1 MNDKIGDLRISI
13 NFPSGSKCEVDNNN
27 VTIICKQPIRYPK
40 DVVECREVINN
51 TKTKKHAQYVVAVSG
66 MFDVFETL
74 MMCRGAYW
82 SIANDWRPFWKDPFQ
97 ERYSI
102 VCDLRGNLQKVH
114 NVNRPTTFV
123 FPTGE
128 MRDAF
133 FENFECLLNQC
144 RELVI

>member
-1 MNDKIGDLRISI
+1 MSDKTIV
-13 NFPSGSKCEVDNNN
+13 SK
-27 VTIICKQPIRYPK
+27 QQYPK

-51 TKTKKHAQYVVAVSG
+51 AKSIKHTQYVIATTS

-74 MMCRGAYW
+74 IMCRGAYW
-82 SIANDWRPFWKDPFQ
+82 AIANEWRPFWKDQFQ

-102 VCDLRGNLQKVH
+102 VCDLYGNLQKAH

-123 FPTGE
+123 FPTKE

-133 FENFECLLNQC
+133 YENFNELLNQC
-144 RELVI
+144 KELVI